1 MAASMPQ
8 TQDQTQDQA
17 QGHTFENLERF
28 WDYVFNNN
36 PTPSPSPIGHDF
48 WYAPNLSLPITIG
61 GVVFDQ
67 HNKSHQIDGWLIEM
81 EEIVDLTPGIGFTC
95 TKISPTTPLA

>member
-1 MAASMPQ
+1 MPQ

-17 QGHTFENLERF
+17 QGRIFKTLNDFL
-28 WDYVFNNN
+28 DYCTDNN
-36 PTPSPSPIGHDF
+36 PTPSPSPIGPAYW

-67 HNKSHQIDGWLIEM
+67 ANKSHQIDGWLLEL
-81 EEIVDLTPGIGFTC
+81 EETRDLVPGIAFTL